1 MIKKQPGCSWASR
14 QTMRWGPAFEGSHE
28 SDVCDV
34 AQPRLR
40 VVAASGSSHWACWVL
55 GSLRPCLCFSFSS
68 GDRWTSSSPS
78 EWPQHKGRK
87 LVCTIASDC
96 KCLLNLIWCH
106 RHQHPEKSVSSF
118 GAQES
123 SHISTSKT
131 QFKKSDHEDPNGS
144 HVKLQILGIEPI
156 GPIDHEIPILALC
169 IPLLVAF
176 KPHVVREK
184 AFLRSRRSPLLSGR
198 GSGSRF
204 VYWTHVFFVVFIK
217 V

>member
-123 SHISTSKT
+123 SHISASNT
-131 QFKKSDHEDPNGS
+131 QLKSRIMRIQMAPMSNFNFGHRT
-144 HVKLQILGIEPI
+144 H
-156 GPIDHEIPILALC
+156 
-169 IPLLVAF
+169 
-176 KPHVVREK
+176 
-184 AFLRSRRSPLLSGR
+184 
-198 GSGSRF
+198 
-204 VYWTHVFFVVFIK
+204 WTHRSWNPHFGTLHPLVGGLQTPCCRRESLP
-217 V
+217 